1 MLLDITRR
9 IWQYGTAGVYNS
21 SRRDIPIEL
30 RDSSSL
36 NASVCKP
43 HFIEIDFRNM
53 ALVWEI

>member
-1 MLLDITRR
+1 MARLGCI
-9 IWQYGTAGVYNS
+9 IAAE
-21 SRRDIPIEL
+21 DIPIEL